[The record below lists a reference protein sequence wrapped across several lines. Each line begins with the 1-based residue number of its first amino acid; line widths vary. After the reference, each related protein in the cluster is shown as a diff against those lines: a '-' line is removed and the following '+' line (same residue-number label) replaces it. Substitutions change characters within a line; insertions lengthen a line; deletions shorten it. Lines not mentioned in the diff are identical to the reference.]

1 MVDYE
6 PFITDYRTKTL
17 GDELVRTIKRNRRK
31 TYKPRSPP
39 RTLSDEGITMK
50 AVGLG
55 N

>member
-6 PFITDYRTKTL
+6 PFTTEHRMKTL
-17 GDELVRTIKRNRRK
+17 GDELVRKIKRNRRK
-31 TYKPRSPP
+31 TYNPRSPP

-50 AVGLG
+50 AVGWG